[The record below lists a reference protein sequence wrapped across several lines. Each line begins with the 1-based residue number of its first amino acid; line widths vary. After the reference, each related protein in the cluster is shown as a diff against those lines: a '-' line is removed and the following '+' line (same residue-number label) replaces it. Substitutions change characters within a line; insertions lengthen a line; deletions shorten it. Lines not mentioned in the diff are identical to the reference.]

1 MEGEKEKYV
10 VQSYG
15 IKLIKPVG
23 VDEGDWDFAGKVL
36 RDLDYICFRVK
47 NKAATRTY
55 MNVIEKLEYENVHG
69 KGTYDKYF
77 KTRYGKTFS
86 AYNMEQAKEDKELNN
101 GSFLREHFDS
111 MAREGEKVV
120 KNNMKKILNGSASNI
135 TFKRNQPIPIRSRMI
150 FITKES
156 GKYYAE
162 LTLLSPEK
170 AKELDRKGRK
180 GTRIKFLLS
189 SKGQEKVIL
198 DRLTSGEYDLR
209 DSHIHVKK
217 RGSKLNN
224 YLIVAYRLK
233 VKDDKD
239 LIPNKILGVDLGISK
254 AAYMAVSDSPVSEYI
269 NGGEIEQFR
278 NGIEARRNSM
288 RNQLKYHSSN
298 RSGHGRS
305 TKLIPLEKLR
315 AKVNNFKELTNHRY
329 AKFIVD
335 TALKNRCTIIQ
346 MEDLS
351 GISKTDTFLKRWSYS
366 NLQEKIENKAKTKG
380 IEVKK
385 VSPKFTSQR
394 CNKCGYI
401 DKESRKSQEKFECV
415 NCGHKTNADLN
426 AARNLS
432 MLDIEKVIKAQCKAQ
447 KIKH

>member
-1 MEGEKEKYV
+1 MENEKEKYV

-36 RDLDYICFRVK
+36 RDLDYACFRVK

-55 MNVIEKLEYENVHG
+55 MNVIEKLEYENIHG

-86 AYNMEQAKEDKELNN
+86 SYNNECAREDKELNK
-101 GSFLREHFDS
+101 GDLYREYFNL

-120 KNNMKKILNGSASNI
+120 KYNMKKILNGNASNI
-135 TFKRNQPIPIRSRMI
+135 TFKRNQPVPITSRMI

-170 AKELDRKGRK
+170 AKELGRKGK
-180 GTRIKFLLS
+180 NGTRIKFLLS

-217 RGSKLNN
+217 KGNKLTNH
-224 YLIVAYRLK
+224 LIVAYRHK
-233 VKDDKD
+233 VRNDKD
-239 LIPNKILGVDLGISK
+239 LIPNKVLGVDLGVSK
-254 AAYMAVSDSPVSEYI
+254 AAYMAVSESPVSEYI

-278 NGIEARRNSM
+278 NGVEARRNSM
-288 RNQLKYHSSN
+288 RNQLKYHSNN
-298 RSGHGRS
+298 RSGHGRA
-305 TKLIPLEKLR
+305 TKLKPLEKLR
-315 AKVNNFKELTNHRY
+315 EKVSNFRKLTNHRY

-335 TALKNRCTIIQ
+335 IALKNNCSIIQ
-346 MEDLS
+346 MEELK
-351 GISKTDTFLKRWSYS
+351 GISKNDTFLKRWSYFD
-366 NLQEKIENKAKTKG
+366 LQEKIETKAIAVG

-432 MLDIEKVIKAQCKAQ
+432 ILNVEKVIKAQCKTQ
-447 KIKH
+447 KIKY